1 MRIDRL
7 DLENFRNME
16 SLSVL
21 PCESVNIIYGDN
33 AQGKTNLLEAV
44 WLLSGAKSFRGA
56 KDADLIRFGESN
68 TLIESVFFCGGR
80 QQTSKIRI
88 EGKKSAWLNDIRQD
102 SVTSFAGIFTAV
114 VFSPSHLGLVKD
126 GPAGRRKFLDTS
138 ICQITP
144 RYIGMISQY
153 QRILLQRNTLLKDI
167 SYAPSLM
174 DTLDIWDE
182 KLSALG
188 GAIIRM
194 RMEYTRRLQ
203 KQAADIYNGISMD
216 RESFALS
223 YRPFGLEEIQEGWTQ
238 KEISSLLREKTG
250 RNRADDLRSGASG
263 IGPHRDDLEIT
274 INGRSV
280 RAFGSQGQQRSSVL
294 ALKLAESRC
303 IGDIL
308 GERPVILLDDV
319 MSELDQSRREYLLN
333 HLTGSQIFIT
343 CCDKSYFSRLEGGRV
358 FRMENGRL
366 EQE

>member
-1 MRIDRL
+1 MRISRL
-7 DLENFRNME
+7 HLEQFRNIE
-16 SLSVL
+16 SLSVF
-21 PCESVNIIYGDN
+21 PCETVNIIYGDN
-33 AQGKTNLLEAV
+33 AQGKTNLLEAI

-56 KDADLIRFGESN
+56 KDADLIRFGESRA
-68 TLIESVFFCGGR
+68 LIESDFFCSGR
-80 QQTSKIRI
+80 QQTSKIQL
-88 EGKKSAWLNDIRQD
+88 EGKKTAWLNDIRQD
-102 SVTSFAGIFTAV
+102 SITAFAGIFTTV

-144 RYIGMISQY
+144 RYIGMIGQY

-167 SYAPSLM
+167 SYASALL

-188 GAIIRM
+188 GVIIRM

-203 KQAADIYNGISMD
+203 KEAEDIYKGISME
-216 RESFALS
+216 RESFSLD
-223 YRPFGLEEIQEGWTQ
+223 YRPFELPVQEGQTQ
-238 KEISSLLREKTG
+238 REISSLLLEKMMQ
-250 RNRADDLRSGASG
+250 NRSEDLRSGSTG
-263 IGPHRDDLEIT
+263 IGPHRDDLEIS

-280 RAFGSQGQQRSSVL
+280 RSFGSQGQQRSSVL

-319 MSELDQSRREYLLN
+319 MSELDQNRREYLLN

-343 CCDKSYFSRLEGGRV
+343 CCDKRYFSRLEGGRV
-358 FRMENGRL
+358 FRMEHGQL

>member
-1 MRIDRL
+1 MRISRL
-7 DLENFRNME
+7 HLEQFRNIE
-16 SLSVL
+16 SLSVF
-21 PCESVNIIYGDN
+21 PCETVNIIYGDN
-33 AQGKTNLLEAV
+33 AQGKTNLLEAI

-56 KDADLIRFGESN
+56 KDADLIRFGESRA
-68 TLIESVFFCGGR
+68 LIESDFFCAGR
-80 QQTSKIRI
+80 QQTSKIQL
-88 EGKKSAWLNDIRQD
+88 EGKKTAWLNDIRQD
-102 SVTSFAGIFTAV
+102 SITAFAGIFTTV

-144 RYIGMISQY
+144 RYIGMIGQY

-167 SYAPSLM
+167 SYASALL

-188 GAIIRM
+188 GVIIRM
-194 RMEYTRRLQ
+194 RMEYPRRLQ
-203 KQAADIYNGISMD
+203 KEAEDIYKGISME
-216 RESFALS
+216 RESFSLD
-223 YRPFGLEEIQEGWTQ
+223 YRPFELPVQEGQTQ
-238 KEISSLLREKTG
+238 REISSLLLEKMMQ
-250 RNRADDLRSGASG
+250 NRSEDLRSGSTG
-263 IGPHRDDLEIT
+263 IGPHRDDLEIS

-280 RAFGSQGQQRSSVL
+280 RSFGSQGQQRSSVL

-303 IGDIL
+303 IGDIF

-319 MSELDQSRREYLLN
+319 MSELDQNRREYLLN

-343 CCDKSYFSRLEGGRV
+343 CCDKGYFSRLEGGRV
-358 FRMENGRL
+358 FRMEHGQL

>member
-1 MRIDRL
+1 MRISRL
-7 DLENFRNME
+7 NLENFRNME
-16 SLSVL
+16 YLSVF
-21 PCESVNIIYGDN
+21 PCETVNIIYGDN

-56 KDADLIRFGESN
+56 KDADFVRFGESRAV
-68 TLIESVFFCGGR
+68 IESEFFCDGR
-80 QQTSKIRI
+80 QQTSKIQI
-88 EGKKSAWLNDIRQD
+88 EGKKTAWLNDIKKD
-102 SVTSFAGIFTAV
+102 SVTAFAGIFTAV
-114 VFSPSHLGLVKD
+114 VFSPSHLSLVKD

-144 RYIGMISQY
+144 RYIGIISQY

-167 SYAPSLM
+167 SYAPPLL

-182 KLSALG
+182 KLAALG

-203 KQAADIYNGISMD
+203 KEAADIYKGISME
-216 RESFALS
+216 RETFSLS
-223 YRPFGLEEIQEGWTQ
+223 YRPFGMDVLQGQNQEEITAQL
-238 KEISSLLREKTG
+238 KEKIAQ
-250 RNRADDLRSGASG
+250 NRSEDLRSGSTG

-343 CCDKSYFSRLEGGRV
+343 CCDKGYFSRLEQGRV
-358 FRMENGRL
+358 FKMEKGRL

>member
-1 MRIDRL
+1 MRISRL
-7 DLENFRNME
+7 HLEQFRNIE
-16 SLSVL
+16 SLSVF
-21 PCESVNIIYGDN
+21 PCETVNIIYGDN
-33 AQGKTNLLEAV
+33 AQGKTNLLEAI

-56 KDADLIRFGESN
+56 KDADLIRFGESRA
-68 TLIESVFFCGGR
+68 LIESDFFCAGR
-80 QQTSKIRI
+80 QQTSKIQL
-88 EGKKSAWLNDIRQD
+88 EGKKTAWLNDIRQD
-102 SVTSFAGIFTAV
+102 SITTFAGIFTTV

-144 RYIGMISQY
+144 RYIGMIGQY

-167 SYAPSLM
+167 SYASALL

-188 GAIIRM
+188 GVIIRM

-203 KQAADIYNGISMD
+203 KEAEDIYKGISME
-216 RESFALS
+216 RESFSLD
-223 YRPFGLEEIQEGWTQ
+223 YRPFELPVQEGQTQ
-238 KEISSLLREKTG
+238 REISSLLLEKMMQ
-250 RNRADDLRSGASG
+250 NRSEDLRSGSTG
-263 IGPHRDDLEIT
+263 IGPHRDDLEIS

-280 RAFGSQGQQRSSVL
+280 RSFGSQGQQRSSVL

-319 MSELDQSRREYLLN
+319 MSELDQNRREYLLN

-343 CCDKSYFSRLEGGRV
+343 CCDKGYFSRLEGGRV
-358 FRMENGRL
+358 FRMEHGQL

>member
-1 MRIDRL
+1 MRISRL
-7 DLENFRNME
+7 HLEQFRNIE
-16 SLSVL
+16 SLSVF
-21 PCESVNIIYGDN
+21 PCETVNIIYGDN
-33 AQGKTNLLEAV
+33 AQGKTNLLEAI

-56 KDADLIRFGESN
+56 KDADLIRFGESRA
-68 TLIESVFFCGGR
+68 LIESDFFCAGR
-80 QQTSKIRI
+80 QQTSKIQL
-88 EGKKSAWLNDIRQD
+88 EGKKTAWLNDIRQD
-102 SVTSFAGIFTAV
+102 SITAFAGIFTTV

-144 RYIGMISQY
+144 RYIGMIGQY

-167 SYAPSLM
+167 SYASALL

-188 GAIIRM
+188 GVIIRM

-203 KQAADIYNGISMD
+203 KEAEDIYKGISME
-216 RESFALS
+216 RESFSLD
-223 YRPFGLEEIQEGWTQ
+223 YRPFELPVQEGQTQ
-238 KEISSLLREKTG
+238 REISSLLLEKMMQ
-250 RNRADDLRSGASG
+250 NRSEDLRSGSTG
-263 IGPHRDDLEIT
+263 IGPHRDDLEIS

-280 RAFGSQGQQRSSVL
+280 RSFGSQGQQRSSVL

-303 IGDIL
+303 IGDFL

-319 MSELDQSRREYLLN
+319 MSELDQNRREYLLN

-343 CCDKSYFSRLEGGRV
+343 CCDKGYFSRLEGGRV
-358 FRMENGRL
+358 FRMEHGQL

>member
-1 MRIDRL
+1 MRISRL
-7 DLENFRNME
+7 HLEQFRNIE
-16 SLSVL
+16 SLSVF
-21 PCESVNIIYGDN
+21 PCETVNIIYGDN
-33 AQGKTNLLEAV
+33 AQGKTNLLEAI

-56 KDADLIRFGESN
+56 KDADLIRFGESRA
-68 TLIESVFFCGGR
+68 LIESDFFCDGR
-80 QQTSKIRI
+80 QQTSKIQL
-88 EGKKSAWLNDIRQD
+88 EGKKTAWLNDIRQD
-102 SVTSFAGIFTAV
+102 SITAFAGIFTTV

-144 RYIGMISQY
+144 RYIGMIGQY

-167 SYAPSLM
+167 SYASALL

-188 GAIIRM
+188 GVIIRM

-203 KQAADIYNGISMD
+203 KEAEDIYKGISME
-216 RESFALS
+216 RESFSLD
-223 YRPFGLEEIQEGWTQ
+223 YRPFELPVQEGQTQ
-238 KEISSLLREKTG
+238 REISSLLLEKMMQ
-250 RNRADDLRSGASG
+250 NRSEDLRSGSTG
-263 IGPHRDDLEIT
+263 IGPHRDDLEIS

-280 RAFGSQGQQRSSVL
+280 RSFGSQGQQRSSVL

-319 MSELDQSRREYLLN
+319 MSELDQNRREYLLN

-343 CCDKSYFSRLEGGRV
+343 CCDKGYFSRLEGGRV
-358 FRMENGRL
+358 FRMEHGQL

>member
-1 MRIDRL
+1 MRISRL
-7 DLENFRNME
+7 HLEQFRNIE
-16 SLSVL
+16 SLSVF
-21 PCESVNIIYGDN
+21 PCETVNIIYGDN
-33 AQGKTNLLEAV
+33 AQGKTNLLEAI

-56 KDADLIRFGESN
+56 KDADLIRFGERRA
-68 TLIESVFFCGGR
+68 LIESDFFCAGR
-80 QQTSKIRI
+80 QQTSKIQL
-88 EGKKSAWLNDIRQD
+88 EGKKTAWLNDIRQD
-102 SVTSFAGIFTAV
+102 SITAFAGIFTTV

-144 RYIGMISQY
+144 RYIGMIGQY

-167 SYAPSLM
+167 SYASALL

-188 GAIIRM
+188 GVIIRM

-203 KQAADIYNGISMD
+203 KEAEDIYKGISME
-216 RESFALS
+216 RESFSLD
-223 YRPFGLEEIQEGWTQ
+223 YRPFELPVQEGQTQ
-238 KEISSLLREKTG
+238 REISSLLLEKMMQ
-250 RNRADDLRSGASG
+250 NRSEDLRSGSTG
-263 IGPHRDDLEIT
+263 IGPHRDDLEIS

-280 RAFGSQGQQRSSVL
+280 RSFGSQGQQRSSVL

-319 MSELDQSRREYLLN
+319 MSELDQNRREYLLN

-343 CCDKSYFSRLEGGRV
+343 CCDKGYFSRLEGGRV
-358 FRMENGRL
+358 FRMEHGRL

>member
-1 MRIDRL
+1 MRISRL
-7 DLENFRNME
+7 HLEQFRNIE
-16 SLSVL
+16 SLSVF
-21 PCESVNIIYGDN
+21 PCETANIIYGDN
-33 AQGKTNLLEAV
+33 AQGKTNLLEAI

-56 KDADLIRFGESN
+56 KDADLIRFGESRA
-68 TLIESVFFCGGR
+68 LIESDFFCAGR
-80 QQTSKIRI
+80 QQTSKIQL
-88 EGKKSAWLNDIRQD
+88 EGKKTAWLNDIRQD
-102 SVTSFAGIFTAV
+102 SITAFAGIFTTV

-144 RYIGMISQY
+144 RYIGMIGQY

-167 SYAPSLM
+167 SYASALL

-188 GAIIRM
+188 GVIIRM

-203 KQAADIYNGISMD
+203 KEAEDIYKGISME
-216 RESFALS
+216 RESFSLD
-223 YRPFGLEEIQEGWTQ
+223 YRPFELPVQEGQTQ
-238 KEISSLLREKTG
+238 REISSLLLEKMMQ
-250 RNRADDLRSGASG
+250 NRSEDLRSGSTG
-263 IGPHRDDLEIT
+263 IGPHRDDLEIS

-280 RAFGSQGQQRSSVL
+280 RSFGSQGQQRSSVL

-319 MSELDQSRREYLLN
+319 MSELDQNRREYLLN

-343 CCDKSYFSRLEGGRV
+343 CCDKGYFSRLEGGRV
-358 FRMENGRL
+358 FRMEHGQL

>member
-1 MRIDRL
+1 MKISRL
-7 DLENFRNME
+7 HLEQFRNIE
-16 SLSVL
+16 SLSVF
-21 PCESVNIIYGDN
+21 PCETVNIIYGDN
-33 AQGKTNLLEAV
+33 AQGKTNLLEAI

-56 KDADLIRFGESN
+56 KDADLIRFGESRA
-68 TLIESVFFCGGR
+68 LIESDFFCAGR
-80 QQTSKIRI
+80 QQTSKIQL
-88 EGKKSAWLNDIRQD
+88 EGKKTAWLNDIRQD
-102 SVTSFAGIFTAV
+102 SITAFAGIFTTV

-144 RYIGMISQY
+144 RYIGMIGQY

-167 SYAPSLM
+167 SYASALL

-188 GAIIRM
+188 GVIIRM

-203 KQAADIYNGISMD
+203 KEAEDIYKGISME
-216 RESFALS
+216 RESFSLD
-223 YRPFGLEEIQEGWTQ
+223 YRPFELPVQEGQTQ
-238 KEISSLLREKTG
+238 REISSLLLEKMMQ
-250 RNRADDLRSGASG
+250 NRSEDLRSGSTG
-263 IGPHRDDLEIT
+263 IGPHRDDLEIS

-280 RAFGSQGQQRSSVL
+280 RSFGSQGQQRSSVL

-319 MSELDQSRREYLLN
+319 MSELDQNRREYLLN

-343 CCDKSYFSRLEGGRV
+343 CCDKGYFSQLEGGRV
-358 FRMENGRL
+358 FRMEHGQL

>member
-1 MRIDRL
+1 MRISRL
-7 DLENFRNME
+7 HLEQFRNIE
-16 SLSVL
+16 SLSVF
-21 PCESVNIIYGDN
+21 PCETVNIIYGDN
-33 AQGKTNLLEAV
+33 AQGKTNLLEAI

-56 KDADLIRFGESN
+56 KDADLIRFGERRA
-68 TLIESVFFCGGR
+68 LIESDFFCAGR
-80 QQTSKIRI
+80 QQTSKIQL
-88 EGKKSAWLNDIRQD
+88 EGKKTAWLNDIRQD
-102 SVTSFAGIFTAV
+102 SITAFAGIFTTV

-144 RYIGMISQY
+144 RYIGMIGQY

-167 SYAPSLM
+167 SYASALL

-188 GAIIRM
+188 GVIIRM

-203 KQAADIYNGISMD
+203 KEAEDIYKGISME
-216 RESFALS
+216 RESLS
-223 YRPFGLEEIQEGWTQ
+223 LDYRPFELPVQEGQTQ
-238 KEISSLLREKTG
+238 REISSLLLEKMMQ
-250 RNRADDLRSGASG
+250 NRSEDLRSGSTG
-263 IGPHRDDLEIT
+263 IGPHRDDLEIS

-280 RAFGSQGQQRSSVL
+280 RSFGSQGQQRSSVL

-319 MSELDQSRREYLLN
+319 MSELDQNRREYLLN

-343 CCDKSYFSRLEGGRV
+343 CCDKGYFSRLEGGRV
-358 FRMENGRL
+358 FRMEHGQL

>member
-1 MRIDRL
+1 VKISRL
-7 DLENFRNME
+7 HLEQFRNIE
-16 SLSVL
+16 SLSVF
-21 PCESVNIIYGDN
+21 PCETVNIIYGDN
-33 AQGKTNLLEAV
+33 AQGKTNLLEAI

-56 KDADLIRFGESN
+56 KDADLIRFGESRA
-68 TLIESVFFCGGR
+68 LIESDFFCAGR
-80 QQTSKIRI
+80 QQTSKIQL
-88 EGKKSAWLNDIRQD
+88 EGKKTAWLNDIRQD
-102 SVTSFAGIFTAV
+102 SITAFAGIFTTV

-144 RYIGMISQY
+144 RYIGMIGQY

-167 SYAPSLM
+167 SYASALL

-188 GAIIRM
+188 GVIIRM

-203 KQAADIYNGISMD
+203 KEAEDIYKGISME
-216 RESFALS
+216 RESFSLD
-223 YRPFGLEEIQEGWTQ
+223 YRPFELPVQEGQTQ
-238 KEISSLLREKTG
+238 REISSLLLEKMMQ
-250 RNRADDLRSGASG
+250 NRSEDLRSGSTG
-263 IGPHRDDLEIT
+263 IGPHRDDLEIS

-280 RAFGSQGQQRSSVL
+280 RSFGSQGQQRSSVL

-319 MSELDQSRREYLLN
+319 MSELDQNRREYLLN

-343 CCDKSYFSRLEGGRV
+343 CCDKGYFSRLEGGRV
-358 FRMENGRL
+358 FRMEHGQL

>member
-1 MRIDRL
+1 MRISRL
-7 DLENFRNME
+7 HLEQFRNIE
-16 SLSVL
+16 SLSVF
-21 PCESVNIIYGDN
+21 PCETVNIIYGDN
-33 AQGKTNLLEAV
+33 AQGKTNLLEAI

-56 KDADLIRFGESN
+56 KDADLIRFGESRA
-68 TLIESVFFCGGR
+68 LIESDFFCAGR
-80 QQTSKIRI
+80 QQTSKIQL
-88 EGKKSAWLNDIRQD
+88 EGKKTAWLNDIRQD
-102 SVTSFAGIFTAV
+102 SITAFAGIFTTV

-144 RYIGMISQY
+144 RYIGMIGQY

-167 SYAPSLM
+167 SYASALL

-188 GAIIRM
+188 GMIIRM

-203 KQAADIYNGISMD
+203 KEAEDIYKGISME
-216 RESFALS
+216 RESFSLD
-223 YRPFGLEEIQEGWTQ
+223 YRPFELPVQEGQTQ
-238 KEISSLLREKTG
+238 REISSLLLEKMMQ
-250 RNRADDLRSGASG
+250 NRSEDLRSGSTG
-263 IGPHRDDLEIT
+263 IGPHRDDLEIS

-280 RAFGSQGQQRSSVL
+280 RSFGSQGQQRSSVL

-319 MSELDQSRREYLLN
+319 MSELDQNRREYLLN

-343 CCDKSYFSRLEGGRV
+343 CCDKGYFSRLEGGRV
-358 FRMENGRL
+358 FRMEHGQL

>member
-1 MRIDRL
+1 MRISRL
-7 DLENFRNME
+7 HLEQFRNIE
-16 SLSVL
+16 SLSVF
-21 PCESVNIIYGDN
+21 PCETVNIIYGDN
-33 AQGKTNLLEAV
+33 AQGKTNLLEAI

-56 KDADLIRFGESN
+56 KDADLIRFGESRA
-68 TLIESVFFCGGR
+68 LIESDFFCAGR
-80 QQTSKIRI
+80 QQTSKIQL
-88 EGKKSAWLNDIRQD
+88 EGKKTAWLNDIRQD
-102 SVTSFAGIFTAV
+102 SITAFAGIFTTV

-144 RYIGMISQY
+144 RYIGMIGQY

-167 SYAPSLM
+167 SYASALL

-182 KLSALG
+182 KLSTLG
-188 GAIIRM
+188 GVIIRM

-203 KQAADIYNGISMD
+203 KEAEDIYKGISME
-216 RESFALS
+216 RESFSLD
-223 YRPFGLEEIQEGWTQ
+223 YRPFELPVQEGQTQ
-238 KEISSLLREKTG
+238 REISSLLLEKMMQ
-250 RNRADDLRSGASG
+250 NRSEDLRSGSTG
-263 IGPHRDDLEIT
+263 IGPHRDDLEIS

-280 RAFGSQGQQRSSVL
+280 RSFGSQGQQRSSVL

-319 MSELDQSRREYLLN
+319 MSELDQNRREYLLN

-343 CCDKSYFSRLEGGRV
+343 CCDKGYFSRLEGGRV
-358 FRMENGRL
+358 FRMEHGQL

>member
-1 MRIDRL
+1 MRISRL
-7 DLENFRNME
+7 HLEQFRNIE
-16 SLSVL
+16 SLSVF
-21 PCESVNIIYGDN
+21 PCETVNIIYGDN
-33 AQGKTNLLEAV
+33 AQGKTNLLEAI

-56 KDADLIRFGESN
+56 KDADLIRFGESRA
-68 TLIESVFFCGGR
+68 LIESDFFCAGR
-80 QQTSKIRI
+80 QQTSKIQL
-88 EGKKSAWLNDIRQD
+88 EGKKTAWLNDIRQD
-102 SVTSFAGIFTAV
+102 SITAFAGIFTTV

-144 RYIGMISQY
+144 RYIGMIGQY

-167 SYAPSLM
+167 SYASALL

-188 GAIIRM
+188 GVIIRM

-203 KQAADIYNGISMD
+203 KEAEDIYKGISME
-216 RESFALS
+216 RESFSLD
-223 YRPFGLEEIQEGWTQ
+223 YRPFELPVQEGQTQ
-238 KEISSLLREKTG
+238 REISSLLLEKMMQ
-250 RNRADDLRSGASG
+250 NRSEDLRSGSTG
-263 IGPHRDDLEIT
+263 IGPHRDDLEIS

-280 RAFGSQGQQRSSVL
+280 RSFGSQGQQRSSVL

-319 MSELDQSRREYLLN
+319 MSELDQNRREYLLN

-343 CCDKSYFSRLEGGRV
+343 CCDKGYFSRLEGGRV
-358 FRMENGRL
+358 FRMDHGQL

>member
-1 MRIDRL
+1 MRISRL
-7 DLENFRNME
+7 HLEQFRNIE
-16 SLSVL
+16 SRSVF
-21 PCESVNIIYGDN
+21 PCETVNIIYGDN
-33 AQGKTNLLEAV
+33 AQGKTNLLEAI

-56 KDADLIRFGESN
+56 KDADLIRFGESRA
-68 TLIESVFFCGGR
+68 LIESDFFCAGR
-80 QQTSKIRI
+80 QQTSKIQL
-88 EGKKSAWLNDIRQD
+88 EGKKTAWLNDIRQD
-102 SVTSFAGIFTAV
+102 SITAFAGIFTTV

-144 RYIGMISQY
+144 RYIGMIGQY

-167 SYAPSLM
+167 SYASALL

-188 GAIIRM
+188 GVIIRM

-203 KQAADIYNGISMD
+203 KEAEDIYKGISME
-216 RESFALS
+216 RESFSLD
-223 YRPFGLEEIQEGWTQ
+223 YRPFELPVQEGQTQ
-238 KEISSLLREKTG
+238 REISSLLLEKMMQ
-250 RNRADDLRSGASG
+250 NRSEDLRSGSTG
-263 IGPHRDDLEIT
+263 IGPHRDDLEIS

-280 RAFGSQGQQRSSVL
+280 RSFGSQGQQRSSVL

-319 MSELDQSRREYLLN
+319 MSELDQNRREYLLN

-343 CCDKSYFSRLEGGRV
+343 CCDKGYFSRLEGGRV
-358 FRMENGRL
+358 FRMEHGQL

>member
-1 MRIDRL
+1 MRISRL
-7 DLENFRNME
+7 HLEQFRNIE
-16 SLSVL
+16 SLSVF
-21 PCESVNIIYGDN
+21 PCETVNIIYGDN
-33 AQGKTNLLEAV
+33 AQGKTNLLEAI

-56 KDADLIRFGESN
+56 KDADLIRFGESRA
-68 TLIESVFFCGGR
+68 LIESDFFCSGR
-80 QQTSKIRI
+80 QQTSKIQL
-88 EGKKSAWLNDIRQD
+88 EGKKTAWLNDIRQD
-102 SVTSFAGIFTAV
+102 SITAFAGIFTTV

-144 RYIGMISQY
+144 RYIGMIGQY

-167 SYAPSLM
+167 SYASALL

-188 GAIIRM
+188 GVIIRM

-203 KQAADIYNGISMD
+203 KEAEDIYKGISME
-216 RESFALS
+216 RESFSLD
-223 YRPFGLEEIQEGWTQ
+223 YRPFELPVQEGQTQ
-238 KEISSLLREKTG
+238 REICSLLLEKMMQ
-250 RNRADDLRSGASG
+250 NRSEDLRSGSTG
-263 IGPHRDDLEIT
+263 IGPHRDDLEIS

-280 RAFGSQGQQRSSVL
+280 RSFGSQGQQRSSVL

-319 MSELDQSRREYLLN
+319 MSELDQNRREYLLN

-343 CCDKSYFSRLEGGRV
+343 CCDKGYFSRLEGGRV
-358 FRMENGRL
+358 FRMEHGQL

>member
-1 MRIDRL
+1 MRISRL
-7 DLENFRNME
+7 HLEQFRNIE
-16 SLSVL
+16 SLSVF
-21 PCESVNIIYGDN
+21 PCETVNIIYGDN
-33 AQGKTNLLEAV
+33 AQGKTNLLEAI

-56 KDADLIRFGESN
+56 KDADLIRFGESRA
-68 TLIESVFFCGGR
+68 LIESDFFCAGR
-80 QQTSKIRI
+80 QQTSKIQL
-88 EGKKSAWLNDIRQD
+88 EGKKTAWLNDIRQD
-102 SVTSFAGIFTAV
+102 SITAFAGIFTTV

-144 RYIGMISQY
+144 RYIGMIGQY

-167 SYAPSLM
+167 SYASALL

-188 GAIIRM
+188 GVIIRM

-203 KQAADIYNGISMD
+203 KEAEDIYKGISME
-216 RESFALS
+216 RESFSLD
-223 YRPFGLEEIQEGWTQ
+223 YRPFELPVQEGQTQ
-238 KEISSLLREKTG
+238 REISSLLLEKMMQ
-250 RNRADDLRSGASG
+250 NRSEDLRSGSTG
-263 IGPHRDDLEIT
+263 IGPHRDDLEIS

-280 RAFGSQGQQRSSVL
+280 RSFGSQVQQRSSVL

-319 MSELDQSRREYLLN
+319 MSELDQNRREYLLN

-343 CCDKSYFSRLEGGRV
+343 CCDKGYFSRLEGGRV
-358 FRMENGRL
+358 FRMEHGQL

>member
-1 MRIDRL
+1 MRISRL
-7 DLENFRNME
+7 HLEQFRNIE
-16 SLSVL
+16 SLSVF
-21 PCESVNIIYGDN
+21 PCETVNIIYGDN
-33 AQGKTNLLEAV
+33 AQGKTNLLEAI

-56 KDADLIRFGESN
+56 KDADLIRFGESRA
-68 TLIESVFFCGGR
+68 LIESDFFCAGR
-80 QQTSKIRI
+80 QQTSKIQL
-88 EGKKSAWLNDIRQD
+88 EGKKTAWLNDIRQD
-102 SVTSFAGIFTAV
+102 SITAFAGIFTTV

-144 RYIGMISQY
+144 RYIGMIGHY

-167 SYAPSLM
+167 SYASALL

-188 GAIIRM
+188 GVIIRM

-203 KQAADIYNGISMD
+203 KEAEDIYKGISME
-216 RESFALS
+216 RESFSLD
-223 YRPFGLEEIQEGWTQ
+223 YRPFELPVQEGQTQ
-238 KEISSLLREKTG
+238 REISSLLLEKMMQ
-250 RNRADDLRSGASG
+250 NRSEDLRSGSTG
-263 IGPHRDDLEIT
+263 IGPHRDDLEIS

-280 RAFGSQGQQRSSVL
+280 RSFGSQGQQRSSVL

-319 MSELDQSRREYLLN
+319 MSELDQNRREYLLN

-343 CCDKSYFSRLEGGRV
+343 CCDKGYFSRLEGGRV
-358 FRMENGRL
+358 FRMEHGRL

>member
-1 MRIDRL
+1 MRLNNLRL
-7 DLENFRNME
+7 RGFRNYE
-16 SLSVL
+16 ELDADFV
-21 PCESVNIIYGDN
+21 PGVNLILGDN
-33 AQGKTNLLEAV
+33 AQGKTNLLEAI

-56 KDADLIRFGESN
+56 KDADLIRFGERRA
-68 TLIESVFFCGGR
+68 LIESDFFCAGR
-80 QQTSKIRI
+80 QQTSKIQL
-88 EGKKSAWLNDIRQD
+88 EGKKTAWLNDIRQD
-102 SVTSFAGIFTAV
+102 SITAFAGIFTTV

-144 RYIGMISQY
+144 RYIGMIGQY

-167 SYAPSLM
+167 SYASALL

-188 GAIIRM
+188 GVIIRM

-203 KQAADIYNGISMD
+203 KEAEDIYKGISME
-216 RESFALS
+216 RESFSLD
-223 YRPFGLEEIQEGWTQ
+223 YRPFELPVQEGQTQ
-238 KEISSLLREKTG
+238 REISSLLLEKMMQ
-250 RNRADDLRSGASG
+250 NRSEDLRSGSTG
-263 IGPHRDDLEIT
+263 IGPHRDDLEIS

-280 RAFGSQGQQRSSVL
+280 RSFGSQGQQRSSVL

-319 MSELDQSRREYLLN
+319 MSELDQNRREYLLN

-343 CCDKSYFSRLEGGRV
+343 CCDKGYFSRLEGGRV
-358 FRMENGRL
+358 FRMEHGQL

>member
-1 MRIDRL
+1 MKISRL
-7 DLENFRNME
+7 HLEQFRNIE
-16 SLSVL
+16 SLSVF
-21 PCESVNIIYGDN
+21 PCETVNIIYGDN
-33 AQGKTNLLEAV
+33 AQGKTNLLEAI

-56 KDADLIRFGESN
+56 KDADLIRFGESRA
-68 TLIESVFFCGGR
+68 LIESDFFCAGR
-80 QQTSKIRI
+80 QQTSKIQL
-88 EGKKSAWLNDIRQD
+88 EGKKTAWLNDIRQD
-102 SVTSFAGIFTAV
+102 SITAFAGIFTTV

-144 RYIGMISQY
+144 RYIGMIGQY

-167 SYAPSLM
+167 SYASALL

-188 GAIIRM
+188 GVIIRM

-203 KQAADIYNGISMD
+203 KEAEDIYKGISME
-216 RESFALS
+216 RESFSLD
-223 YRPFGLEEIQEGWTQ
+223 YRPFELPVQEGQTQ
-238 KEISSLLREKTG
+238 REISSLLLEKMMQ
-250 RNRADDLRSGASG
+250 NRSEDLRSGSTG
-263 IGPHRDDLEIT
+263 IGPHRDDLEIS

-280 RAFGSQGQQRSSVL
+280 RSFGSQGQQRSSVL

-319 MSELDQSRREYLLN
+319 MSELDQNRREYLLN

-343 CCDKSYFSRLEGGRV
+343 CCDKGYFSRLEGGRV
-358 FRMENGRL
+358 FRMEHGQL

>member
-1 MRIDRL
+1 M
-7 DLENFRNME
+7 
-16 SLSVL
+16 SVF
-21 PCESVNIIYGDN
+21 PCETVNIIYGDN
-33 AQGKTNLLEAV
+33 AQGKTNLLEAI

-56 KDADLIRFGESN
+56 KDADLIRFGESRA
-68 TLIESVFFCGGR
+68 LIESDFFCAGR
-80 QQTSKIRI
+80 QQTSKIQL
-88 EGKKSAWLNDIRQD
+88 EGKKTAWLNDIRQD
-102 SVTSFAGIFTAV
+102 SITAFAGIFTTV

-144 RYIGMISQY
+144 RYIGMIGQY

-167 SYAPSLM
+167 SYASALL

-188 GAIIRM
+188 GVIIRM

-203 KQAADIYNGISMD
+203 KEAEDIYKGISME
-216 RESFALS
+216 RESFSLD
-223 YRPFGLEEIQEGWTQ
+223 YRPFELPVQEGQTQ
-238 KEISSLLREKTG
+238 REISSLLLEKMMQ
-250 RNRADDLRSGASG
+250 NRSEDLRSGSTG
-263 IGPHRDDLEIT
+263 IGPHRDDLEIS

-280 RAFGSQGQQRSSVL
+280 RSFGSQGQQRSSVL

-319 MSELDQSRREYLLN
+319 MSELDQNRREYLLN

-343 CCDKSYFSRLEGGRV
+343 CCDKGYFSRLEGGRV
-358 FRMENGRL
+358 FRMEHGQL

>member
-1 MRIDRL
+1 MKISRL
-7 DLENFRNME
+7 HLEQFRNIE
-16 SLSVL
+16 SLSVF
-21 PCESVNIIYGDN
+21 PCETVNIIYGDN
-33 AQGKTNLLEAV
+33 AQGKTNLLEAI

-56 KDADLIRFGESN
+56 KDADLIRFGESRA
-68 TLIESVFFCGGR
+68 LIESDFFCAGR
-80 QQTSKIRI
+80 QQTSKIQL
-88 EGKKSAWLNDIRQD
+88 EGKKTAWLNDIRQD
-102 SVTSFAGIFTAV
+102 SITAFAGIFTTV

-144 RYIGMISQY
+144 RYIGMIGQY

-167 SYAPSLM
+167 SYASALL

-188 GAIIRM
+188 GVIIRM
-194 RMEYTRRLQ
+194 KMEYTRRLQ
-203 KQAADIYNGISMD
+203 KEAEDIYKGISME
-216 RESFALS
+216 RESFSLD
-223 YRPFGLEEIQEGWTQ
+223 YRPFELPVQEGQTQ
-238 KEISSLLREKTG
+238 REISSLLLEKMMQ
-250 RNRADDLRSGASG
+250 NRSEDLRSGSTG
-263 IGPHRDDLEIT
+263 IGPHRDDLEIS

-280 RAFGSQGQQRSSVL
+280 RSFGSQGQQRSSVL

-319 MSELDQSRREYLLN
+319 MSELDQNRREYLLN

-343 CCDKSYFSRLEGGRV
+343 CCDKGYFSRLEGGRV
-358 FRMENGRL
+358 FRMEHGQL

>member
-1 MRIDRL
+1 MRISRL
-7 DLENFRNME
+7 HLEQFRNIE
-16 SLSVL
+16 SLSVF
-21 PCESVNIIYGDN
+21 PCETVNIIYGDN
-33 AQGKTNLLEAV
+33 AQGKTNLLEAI

-56 KDADLIRFGESN
+56 KDADLIRFGERRA
-68 TLIESVFFCGGR
+68 LIESDFFCAGR
-80 QQTSKIRI
+80 QQTSKIQL
-88 EGKKSAWLNDIRQD
+88 EGKKTAWLNDIRQD
-102 SVTSFAGIFTAV
+102 SITAFAGIFTTV

-144 RYIGMISQY
+144 RYIGMIGQY

-167 SYAPSLM
+167 YYASALL

-188 GAIIRM
+188 GVIIRM

-203 KQAADIYNGISMD
+203 KEAEDIYKGISME
-216 RESFALS
+216 RESFSLD
-223 YRPFGLEEIQEGWTQ
+223 YRPFELPVQEGQTQ
-238 KEISSLLREKTG
+238 REISSLLLEKMMQ
-250 RNRADDLRSGASG
+250 NRSEDLRSGSTG
-263 IGPHRDDLEIT
+263 IGPHRDDLEIS

-280 RAFGSQGQQRSSVL
+280 RSFGSQGQQRSSVL

-319 MSELDQSRREYLLN
+319 MSELDQNRREYLLN

-343 CCDKSYFSRLEGGRV
+343 CCDKGYFSRLEGGRV
-358 FRMENGRL
+358 FRMEHGQL

>member
-1 MRIDRL
+1 MRISRL
-7 DLENFRNME
+7 HLEQFRNIE
-16 SLSVL
+16 SLSVF
-21 PCESVNIIYGDN
+21 PCETVNIIYGGN
-33 AQGKTNLLEAV
+33 AQGKTNLLEAI

-56 KDADLIRFGESN
+56 KDADLIRFGESRA
-68 TLIESVFFCGGR
+68 LIESDFFCAGR
-80 QQTSKIRI
+80 QQTSKIQL
-88 EGKKSAWLNDIRQD
+88 EGKKTAWLNDIRQD
-102 SVTSFAGIFTAV
+102 SITAFAGIFTTV

-144 RYIGMISQY
+144 RYIGMIGQY

-167 SYAPSLM
+167 SYASALL

-188 GAIIRM
+188 GVIIRM

-203 KQAADIYNGISMD
+203 KEAEDIYKGISME
-216 RESFALS
+216 RESFSLD
-223 YRPFGLEEIQEGWTQ
+223 YRPFELPVQEGQTQ
-238 KEISSLLREKTG
+238 REISSLLLEKMMQ
-250 RNRADDLRSGASG
+250 NRSEDLRSGSTG
-263 IGPHRDDLEIT
+263 IGPHRDDLEIS

-280 RAFGSQGQQRSSVL
+280 RSFGSQGQQRSSVL

-319 MSELDQSRREYLLN
+319 MSELDQNRREYLLN

-343 CCDKSYFSRLEGGRV
+343 CCDKGYFSRLEGGRV
-358 FRMENGRL
+358 FRMEHGQL

>member
-1 MRIDRL
+1 
-7 DLENFRNME
+7 
-16 SLSVL
+16 
-21 PCESVNIIYGDN
+21 
-33 AQGKTNLLEAV
+33 
-44 WLLSGAKSFRGA
+44 
-56 KDADLIRFGESN
+56 
-68 TLIESVFFCGGR
+68 
-80 QQTSKIRI
+80 
-88 EGKKSAWLNDIRQD
+88 
-102 SVTSFAGIFTAV
+102 
-114 VFSPSHLGLVKD
+114 
-126 GPAGRRKFLDTS
+126 
-138 ICQITP
+138 
-144 RYIGMISQY
+144 MISQY

-343 CCDKSYFSRLEGGRV
+343 CCDKSYFSRLEGGPCISNGKWTAGTRIKEAAACICIWDRTSWSARTRSLV
-358 FRMENGRL
+358 FL
-366 EQE
+366 ILKIHL

>member
-1 MRIDRL
+1 MKISRL
-7 DLENFRNME
+7 HLEQFRNIE
-16 SLSVL
+16 SLSVF
-21 PCESVNIIYGDN
+21 PCETVNIIYGDN
-33 AQGKTNLLEAV
+33 AQGKTNLLEAI

-56 KDADLIRFGESN
+56 KDADLIRFGESRA
-68 TLIESVFFCGGR
+68 LIESDFFCAGR
-80 QQTSKIRI
+80 QQTSKIQL
-88 EGKKSAWLNDIRQD
+88 EGKKTAWLNDIRQD
-102 SVTSFAGIFTAV
+102 SITAFAGIFTTV

-144 RYIGMISQY
+144 RYIGMIGQY

-167 SYAPSLM
+167 SYASALL

-188 GAIIRM
+188 GVIIRM

-203 KQAADIYNGISMD
+203 KEAEDIYKGISME
-216 RESFALS
+216 REFFSLD
-223 YRPFGLEEIQEGWTQ
+223 YRPFELPVQEGQTQ
-238 KEISSLLREKTG
+238 REISSLLPEKMMQ
-250 RNRADDLRSGASG
+250 NRSEDLRSGSTG
-263 IGPHRDDLEIT
+263 IGPHRDDLEIS

-280 RAFGSQGQQRSSVL
+280 RSFGSQGQQRSSVL

-319 MSELDQSRREYLLN
+319 MSELDQNRREYLLN

-343 CCDKSYFSRLEGGRV
+343 CCDKGYFSRLEGGRV
-358 FRMENGRL
+358 FRMEHGQL

>member
-1 MRIDRL
+1 MRISRL
-7 DLENFRNME
+7 HLEQFRNIE
-16 SLSVL
+16 SLSVF
-21 PCESVNIIYGDN
+21 PCETVNIIYGDN
-33 AQGKTNLLEAV
+33 AQGKTNLLEAI

-56 KDADLIRFGESN
+56 KDADLIRFGESRA
-68 TLIESVFFCGGR
+68 LIESDFFCAGR
-80 QQTSKIRI
+80 QQTSKIQL
-88 EGKKSAWLNDIRQD
+88 EGKKTAWLNDIRQD
-102 SVTSFAGIFTAV
+102 SITAFAGIFTTV

-138 ICQITP
+138 ICQIAP
-144 RYIGMISQY
+144 RYIGMIGQY

-167 SYAPSLM
+167 SYASALL

-188 GAIIRM
+188 GVIIRM

-203 KQAADIYNGISMD
+203 KEAEDIYKGISME
-216 RESFALS
+216 RESFSLD
-223 YRPFGLEEIQEGWTQ
+223 YRPFELPVQEGQTQ
-238 KEISSLLREKTG
+238 REISSLLLEKMMQ
-250 RNRADDLRSGASG
+250 NRSEDLRSGSTG
-263 IGPHRDDLEIT
+263 IGPHRDDLEIS

-280 RAFGSQGQQRSSVL
+280 RSFGSQGQQRSSVL

-319 MSELDQSRREYLLN
+319 MSELDQNRREYLLN

-343 CCDKSYFSRLEGGRV
+343 CCDKGYFSRLEGGRV
-358 FRMENGRL
+358 FRMEHGQL